1 MSRYHYDKQIR
12 ERRKQAGLCGCCG
25 VEPRREGK
33 GMCQPCAD
41 TKSAKAKA
49 KRAEAKAAGLCGFCL
64 KNKALGTGL
73 TCQSCLLVK
82 SAALRKM
89 RKLRAEAGVCAYCGR
104 GKQTHGVGC
113 STCAKKARLALDRQ
127 RKPDSAPVRKAP
139 PKPRKQQQQ
148 QQPSKTCPLCKDKHR
163 ADSKCCPRCLAKFS
177 ARRAA

>member
-1 MSRYHYDKQIR
+1 MSRYKYDRKVR
-12 ERRKQAGLCGCCG
+12 DRRKNDGLCGCCG
-25 VEPRREGK
+25 VEPRRAGK

-64 KNKALGTGL
+64 KNKAAEAGR
-73 TCQSCLLVK
+73 TCQSCLLLK

-89 RKLRAEAGVCAYCGR
+89 RRLRAKAGVCAYCGR
-104 GKQTHGVGC
+104 GKQTNGVGC
-113 STCAKKARLALDRQ
+113 STCAEKARCVKDRLLG
-127 RKPDSAPVRKAP
+127 DAAPVRKAP
-139 PKPRKQQQQ
+139 PKPRKPK

-163 ADSKCCPRCLAKFS
+163 DSSKCCSRCLAKFS